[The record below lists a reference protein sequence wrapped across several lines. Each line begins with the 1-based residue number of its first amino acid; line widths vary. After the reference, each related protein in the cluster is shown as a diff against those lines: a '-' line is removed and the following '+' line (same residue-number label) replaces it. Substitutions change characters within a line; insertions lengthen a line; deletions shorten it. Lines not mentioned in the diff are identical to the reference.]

1 MCVYVMGIEG
11 GGSKTEAAIMDS
23 EGRVLGKG
31 LAGGCNVNFC
41 TRRAAVNAYKRAVR
55 QALKAA
61 GLKPEDIAYAGCTFA
76 MAAPAAFAE
85 LGITADWSNYGESAV
100 AFERAGIRPG
110 IGVVVIAGTGST
122 AIAHGKPDQQE
133 AAAASGARENRK
145 ESFGIGGWGAVL
157 GDDGGGYDIARRAI
171 RRALSAEDGRTPPTS
186 LTDAVKGY
194 FEVDQAHRVIGRLLG
209 TRVNQS
215 LVAGFAVK
223 VGEEAARGDEAALR
237 IVREAGTELGEMAAY
252 AAGRVFGPD
261 DEFPFVLAGGVFNM
275 GSIVVDP
282 FRLVVEPRFPRSW
295 AVVATASPGEAVA
308 RLVLRDYL
316 KG

>member
-1 MCVYVMGIEG
+1 MSVYVMGIDG

-41 TRRAAVNAYKRAVR
+41 TRRAAVNAYKRAVK
-55 QALKAA
+55 QALRAA

-100 AFERAGIRPG
+100 AFERAGIWPG
-110 IGVVVIAGTGST
+110 VGVVVIAGTGST
-122 AIAHGKPDQQE
+122 AIAHGNRDRQE
-133 AAAASGARENRK
+133 AVAASGTQGTRK
-145 ESFGIGGWGAVL
+145 KSFGIGGWGAVL

-171 RRALSAEDGRTPPTS
+171 RRALAAEDGRMPLTS
-186 LTDAVKGY
+186 LTDAAKDY
-194 FEVDQAHRVIGRLLG
+194 FEVDHVYHVIGRLLG

-215 LVAGFAVK
+215 LVAGFAVR

-252 AAGRVFGPD
+252 AAGRVFEPGD
-261 DEFPFVLAGGVFNM
+261 QFPFVLAGGVFNM
-275 GSIVVDP
+275 GSIVIDP
-282 FRLVVEPRFPRSW
+282 LRAVVEPRFPRSR
-295 AVVATASPGEAVA
+295 AVLANASPGEAVA
-308 RLVLRDYL
+308 RMVLRDYL
-316 KG
+316 RG